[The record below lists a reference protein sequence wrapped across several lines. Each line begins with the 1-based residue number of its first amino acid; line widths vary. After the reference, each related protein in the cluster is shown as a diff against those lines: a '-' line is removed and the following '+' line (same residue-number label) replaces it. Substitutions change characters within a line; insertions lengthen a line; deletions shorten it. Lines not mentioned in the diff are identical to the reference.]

1 MIVTVVPGDPHRA
14 PRFWKAIAGARPQI
28 RRMQAQ
34 LRAFQHPPCSRGQR
48 HPPPHALRAC
58 ASLAAREGMRQRM
71 RNDVSLAC
79 KSTQKQ
85 TVSHEPMRFHESG
98 QLSMCRVKSLVH
110 PVKLLA
116 SFVDA
121 FGKIIVNRNLCIGG
135 PISAVR
141 LDEMR
146 KIRIFHNDVS
156 VKNEFQKR

>member
-1 MIVTVVPGDPHRA
+1 MSPSCPATP
-14 PRFWKAIAGARPQI
+14 IARHDSGRP
-28 RRMQAQ
+28 
-34 LRAFQHPPCSRGQR
+34 SRGHGLKSDGCKR
-48 HPPPHALRAC
+48 NYVRFNILHALAGSGILRPMLSAC